1 MAEPEV
7 SKDRIPPGVLLLTV
21 GAGFVT
27 LTRAMTLSFLAVK
40 LQQTF
45 GLTPMMIGLLLGFGS
60 LTGAIAGPFAGAL
73 SDRTGRKVM
82 LSLVLGTLSISTLVL
97 GLAESVLLFSVAQCV
112 AATAM
117 SLYGPISRALMSD
130 LCTERTRLKYF
141 SWRYTASNAGWVVG
155 PLIGVGAGL
164 ASTPLFLVGA
174 CVYGAMALLLYRS
187 YRPAAVDPDEPKAL
201 RPGVMASIREAF
213 GNSALVYFTLG
224 STLFV
229 AVYGQW
235 SATLAPYLVE
245 NMKDGATIYAYLLS
259 INGLVVLTASAF
271 TRPMIERVGPLRALL
286 LGSGLLVVSQLCF
299 SVSDGLAGF
308 AASMVVFTLGEILV
322 VPAEYMLVDSISYA
336 KNRGRSF
343 GAHSLSAVGGFIGP
357 TFGGAALELLG
368 GSAMFLLF
376 AAFIILGTIF
386 FFAGAGKQR

>member
-1 MAEPEV
+1 MAEPEA

-21 GAGFVT
+21 GTGFVT
-27 LTRAMTLSFLAVK
+27 LTRAMTLSFLALK

-45 GLTPMMIGLLLGFGS
+45 GLTPMMIGFLLGFGS
-60 LTGAIAGPFAGAL
+60 LTGAIAGPFGGAL
-73 SDRTGRKVM
+73 SDRTGRRVM
-82 LSLVLGTLSISTLVL
+82 LSLVLGKLSISTLVL

-174 CVYGAMALLLYRS
+174 CLYGAMALLLYCS

-201 RPGVMASIREAF
+201 RPGVIASIREAF

-224 STLFV
+224 STLFL

-286 LGSGLLVVSQLCF
+286 LGSGLLVISQLCF
-299 SVSDGLAGF
+299 SVSNGLAGL

-322 VPAEYMLVDSISYA
+322 VPAEYMLVDSISCA

-376 AAFIILGTIF
+376 AAFIILGTLF
-386 FFAGAGKQR
+386 FFAGVGKQR

>member
-1 MAEPEV
+1 MAEPEA

-21 GAGFVT
+21 GTGFVT
-27 LTRAMTLSFLAVK
+27 LTRAMTLSFLALK
-40 LQQTF
+40 LQQAF
-45 GLTPMMIGLLLGFGS
+45 GLTPMMIGFLLGFGS

-117 SLYGPISRALMSD
+117 SLYGPLSRALMSD
-130 LCTERTRLKYF
+130 LCPERTRLKYF

-155 PLIGVGAGL
+155 PLIGIGAGL
-164 ASTPLFLVGA
+164 ASTPLFIVGA

-187 YRPAAVDPDEPKAL
+187 YRPATVDPDEPKAL
-201 RPGVMASIREAF
+201 RPSVIASIREAF

-271 TRPMIERVGPLRALL
+271 TRHMIERVGPLRALV

-322 VPAEYMLVDSISYA
+322 VPAEYMLVDSISCA

-343 GAHSLSAVGGFIGP
+343 GTHSLSAVGGFIGP

-376 AAFIILGTIF
+376 AAFIILGTF
-386 FFAGAGKQR
+386 FLFAGVGKQR

>member
-1 MAEPEV
+1 MAEPEA

-21 GAGFVT
+21 GTGFVT
-27 LTRAMTLSFLAVK
+27 LTRAMTLSFLALK

-45 GLTPMMIGLLLGFGS
+45 GLTPMMIGFLLGFGS
-60 LTGAIAGPFAGAL
+60 LTGAIAGPFGGAL
-73 SDRTGRKVM
+73 SDRTGRRVM
-82 LSLVLGTLSISTLVL
+82 LSLVLGKLSISTLVL

-174 CVYGAMALLLYRS
+174 CVYGAMALLLYCS

-201 RPGVMASIREAF
+201 RPGVIASIREAF

-224 STLFV
+224 STLFL

-286 LGSGLLVVSQLCF
+286 LGSGLLVISQLCF
-299 SVSDGLAGF
+299 SVSNGLAGL

-322 VPAEYMLVDSISYA
+322 VPAEYMLVDSISCA

-376 AAFIILGTIF
+376 AAFIILGTLF
-386 FFAGAGKQR
+386 FFAGVGKQR

>member
-201 RPGVMASIREAF
+201 RPGVIASIREAF

>member
-1 MAEPEV
+1 MAEPEA

-21 GAGFVT
+21 GTGFVT
-27 LTRAMTLSFLAVK
+27 LTRAMTLSFLALK

-45 GLTPMMIGLLLGFGS
+45 GLTPMMIGFLLGFGS
-60 LTGAIAGPFAGAL
+60 LTGAIAGPFGGAL
-73 SDRTGRKVM
+73 SDRTGRRVM

-112 AATAM
+112 AATAL

-201 RPGVMASIREAF
+201 RPSVIASIREAF
-213 GNSALVYFTLG
+213 SNSALVYFTLG

-322 VPAEYMLVDSISYA
+322 VPAEYMLVDSISCA

-343 GAHSLSAVGGFIGP
+343 GAHSLSAVGGFKGP

-376 AAFIILGTIF
+376 AAFIISGTLF
-386 FFAGAGKQR
+386 FFAGVGKQR